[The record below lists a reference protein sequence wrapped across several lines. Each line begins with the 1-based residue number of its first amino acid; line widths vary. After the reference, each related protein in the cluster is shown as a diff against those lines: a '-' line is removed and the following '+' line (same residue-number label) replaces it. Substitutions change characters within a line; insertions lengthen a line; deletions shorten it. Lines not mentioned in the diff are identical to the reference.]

1 MDADLAHARAAIRA
15 ATCDLT
21 VERIA
26 REVPGRW
33 SIGEI
38 LEHLLLGF
46 ETNVAALEKALAAGA
61 TLASRPTFVQL
72 LTRILVVDFGY
83 FPRAQ
88 APNSVQPRGSVGA
101 EQVREA
107 IDEALVRLDAVLD
120 RAAERFGEG
129 TPLLKHRYFAALT
142 VRQWRRFHRRHTLHH
157 LRQVRARASA

>member
-1 MDADLAHARAAIRA
+1 MDADLARARAAIRA
-15 ATCDLT
+15 TTGDLT

-33 SIGEI
+33 SIGQV

-72 LTRILVVDFGY
+72 LTRILVVDLGY
-83 FPRAQ
+83 FPRVQ

-101 EQVREA
+101 DRVREA
-107 IDEALVRLDAVLD
+107 IDEALVRLDTVLA
-120 RAAERFGEG
+120 RAAERFGED
-129 TPLLKHRYFAALT
+129 TPLLKHRYFAALN

>member
-1 MDADLAHARAAIRA
+1 MDADLARARAAIRA
-15 ATCDLT
+15 TTGDLT

-26 REVPGRW
+26 REIPGRW
-33 SIGEI
+33 SIGQI

-46 ETNVAALEKALAAGA
+46 ETNVAALEKALAAGT

-72 LTRILVVDFGY
+72 LTRILVVDLGY
-83 FPRAQ
+83 FPRVQ

-101 EQVREA
+101 DRVREA
-107 IDEALVRLDAVLD
+107 IDEALVRLDTVLA
-120 RAAERFGEG
+120 RAAERFGED
-129 TPLLKHRYFAALT
+129 TPLLKHRYFAALN